1 MLLVPDPKTRTR
13 RLREVLREARDTYR
27 RHRGASPAPAP
38 PPPVPVRGEDPDVL
52 LDVPRLHVDDIE
64 LKLDELHARVALEA
78 HVLDLLRLD
87 VGVTAD
93 LRGVDLEIAGVD
105 AEALLK
111 VRLDNLAQ
119 IVDRVM
125 RTIES
130 NPQILDGLVRDL
142 GRGLG
147 AGAGALRRAS

>member
-1 MLLVPDPKTRTR
+1 MRPFASALVGLVQLLVGAYPRWIGCAP
-13 RLREVLREARDTYR
+13 EARQRIYFANHT
-27 RHRGASPAPAP
+27 S
-38 PPPVPVRGEDPDVL
+38 
-52 LDVPRLHVDDIE
+52 HVDTIA

-78 HVLDLLRLD
+78 HVLDLLRID
-87 VGVTAD
+87 VGVSAD
-93 LRGVDLEIAGVD
+93 LRGVDLRIDGVD

-125 RTIES
+125 STIES

-142 GRGLG
+142 GRGLD
-147 AGAGALRRAS
+147 AGAGALRRAT

>member
-1 MLLVPDPKTRTR
+1 VTRPEPPTPRAPDR
-13 RLREVLREARDTYR
+13 RD
-27 RHRGASPAPAP
+27 
-38 PPPVPVRGEDPDVL
+38 DPDVL

-105 AEALLK
+105 AQALLK
-111 VRLDNLAQ
+111 DRLDNLAQ

-125 RTIES
+125 STIDR
-130 NPQILDGLVRDL
+130 NPQLLDGLVRDL
-142 GRGLG
+142 GRSLG
-147 AGAGALRRAS
+147 AGAGALRRAA